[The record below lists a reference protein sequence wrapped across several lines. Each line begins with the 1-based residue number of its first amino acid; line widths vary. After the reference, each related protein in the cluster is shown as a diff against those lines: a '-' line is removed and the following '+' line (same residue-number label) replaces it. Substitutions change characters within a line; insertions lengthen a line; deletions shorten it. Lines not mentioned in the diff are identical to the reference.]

1 MKSKNI
7 IISLISGFIIGFV
20 VRDRLSHLQKLT
32 PEKALQYAKDT
43 FQQHSPINGSWIY
56 MKPKKLE
63 KNGLIY
69 DTYQGGI
76 SKNIKDQMLINLN
89 FFLMLK
95 LVPSSMFVQLINI

>member
-63 KNGLIY
+63 KKGLIY

-76 SKNIKDQMLINLN
+76 SKNIDGINKQIE
-89 FFLMLK
+89 FFYNVLFVNI
-95 LVPSSMFVQLINI
+95 LVICSITY

>member
-76 SKNIKDQMLINLN
+76 SKNIDGINKQFE
-89 FFLMLK
+89 FFSD
-95 LVPSSMFVQLINI
+95 VETGTIIDVRPID